1 MAEEGEE
8 FVLIVEDGSQLKS
21 SWNYT
26 GKATAT
32 YPNGEIYEG
41 EFKDGKKHGQGTY
54 TYLSG
59 DKYIGGFENDKK
71 HGIGKLTFNENGEY
85 HGYFKDGRREGEG
98 VFKYANG
105 DIYSGEWK
113 TGKKEGKGTYIVK
126 QSGAKLVGNW
136 ADGKLMKGKWILR
149 DGSHFE
155 GSFDHNMPK
164 GKGIWS
170 FKNGNKVAGQYVQ
183 TVVPS
188 EDDENPPITLV
199 WNTHK

>member
-1 MAEEGEE
+1 MKTGSTTVTSKMEG
-8 FVLIVEDGSQLKS
+8 
-21 SWNYT
+21 
-26 GKATAT
+26 GKAK
-32 YPNGEIYEG
+32 
-41 EFKDGKKHGQGTY
+41 EF
-54 TYLSG
+54 LSTQM
-59 DKYIGGFENDKK
+59 ETSTVES
-71 HGIGKLTFNENGEY
+71 GKL
-85 HGYFKDGRREGEG
+85 
-98 VFKYANG
+98 A
-105 DIYSGEWK
+105 
-113 TGKKEGKGTYIVK
+113 KKEGKGTYIVK

-136 ADGKLMKGKWILR
+136 ADGKLMKGNWILR